1 LDQDASHSTALA
13 VLHATLGPP
22 GTVDLA
28 AGCNN
33 QKNYVG
39 GHMHCFVVKI
49 IPDLNR
55 KVYFPFLARHGLFQT
70 KGFFL
75 TQTKIALQ
83 VQCSLQTLGKNF
95 SNIVL

>member
-33 QKNYVG
+33 QQNYVG
-39 GHMHCFVVKI
+39 DHMHCFMVKI
-49 IPDLNR
+49 IPDLNN
-55 KVYFPFLARHGLFQT
+55 KVFFWGARHELFQT

-75 TQTKIALQ
+75 MQTKIALQ
-83 VQCSLQTLGKNF
+83 EQCSLQTLGKNF
-95 SNIVL
+95 SNIIL